1 MVNLI
6 LQRLRTAELG
16 EGGEPS
22 LTVLRPVVKRQSRW
36 LAPTAQL
43 TVLRPVVKRLR
54 RWLTSCA
61 RGKLKHMQSF
71 YMQSLE
77 GEQ

>member
-16 EGGEPS
+16 EGGESS

-36 LAPTAQL
+36 L
-43 TVLRPVVKRLR
+43 
-54 RWLTSCA
+54 TSCA
-61 RGKLKHMQSF
+61 RG
-71 YMQSLE
+71 E
-77 GEQ
+77 

>member
-6 LQRLRTAELG
+6 LQRLRIAELG
-16 EGGEPS
+16 EGSEPS
-22 LTVLRPVVKRQSRW
+22 LTALCPVVKRQSRW
-36 LAPTAQL
+36 LAPTARL

-61 RGKLKHMQSF
+61 RG
-71 YMQSLE
+71 
-77 GEQ
+77 